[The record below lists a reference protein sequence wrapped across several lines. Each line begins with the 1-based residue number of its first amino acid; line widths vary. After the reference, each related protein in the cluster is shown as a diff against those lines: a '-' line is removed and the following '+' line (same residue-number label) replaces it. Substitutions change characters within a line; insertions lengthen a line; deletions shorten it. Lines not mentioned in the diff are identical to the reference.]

1 MRANTAPWVLGA
13 IGLCIAGGAAA
24 QSAADK
30 AGSRIVLG
38 VNEYLSAGADAIRAG
53 RYDDGIRLTELGIE
67 RSSLTK
73 GDRSAALSN
82 LCAAHAA
89 KHDLERAI
97 DDCTEA
103 LILNDRNWRAFSNRS
118 YAYYLKG
125 QYRKANADLR
135 AASAI
140 NPEARQVAQ
149 IRGMVNERNLQ
160 PSVIVEEHQ

>member
-1 MRANTAPWVLGA
+1 MRANIAPWVFGA
-13 IGLCIAGGAAA
+13 FAACLVGAASA
-24 QSAADK
+24 QLEKEK
-30 AGSRIVLG
+30 AGSRTVLG

-53 RYDDGIRLTELGIE
+53 QYDDGIRLTELGIE
-67 RSSLTK
+67 RSTLTK

-89 KHDLERAI
+89 KHELEQAI
-97 DDCTEA
+97 DYCTES

-135 AASAI
+135 AAAAI
-140 NPEARQVAQ
+140 NPEARQVAR